1 MSFYLKN
8 NQEDFGSYILPS
20 FQKLEESIGLEQHMY
35 EHGKLY
41 GHSVIIKTENITIK
55 NSELDCEFDI
65 PFDDDTEA
73 NEAQL
78 IIYNLSN
85 NTIQNIKKGS
95 SITVEAG
102 YQEDTGVIFAGFI
115 AKVKTYYSGQDKITE
130 IYALDSMNLSEREVE
145 SIIYANNTKASNIL
159 KDLISR
165 VGLPVAVFN
174 IVRDYTYKDGITV
187 DGGLMEMIR
196 KMAQVCGVSAY
207 ICKSQ
212 IYVRPLS
219 EGDSLEF
226 QLSND
231 TGLLE
236 LSEFEEE
243 ETVEDYTDTIK
254 GYEVTMLLQHRV
266 TTASI
271 LNIKTKNISGL
282 YRVKEGTHS
291 YNGEDFLTKVK
302 AIERMI

>member
-8 NQEDFGSYILPS
+8 ESKDYGSHLLKS
-20 FQKLEESIGLEQHMY
+20 FQQIEESLSLEQKVY
-35 EHGKLY
+35 QQGEVY
-41 GHSVIIKTENITIK
+41 GHTVIIKTEGITIK

-73 NEAQL
+73 NEVQIL
-78 IIYNLSN
+78 IYNLSD
-85 NTIQNIKKGS
+85 NTIQNIKRDH

-102 YQEDTGVIFAGFI
+102 YKEDTGIIFAGFI
-115 AKVKTYYSGQDKITE
+115 SKVKTYYSGQDKITE

-145 SIIYANNTKASNIL
+145 SITYASNTKASNIL
-159 KDLISR
+159 KDLIHK
-165 VGLPVAVFN
+165 VGLPIGTFN
-174 IVRDYTYKDGITV
+174 IKRDYTYKDGTAIS
-187 DGGLMEMIR
+187 GGLMEAIK
-196 KMAQVCGVSAY
+196 KMAQICGVSAY

-212 IYVRPLS
+212 IYVRSLL
-219 EGDSLEF
+219 EGDNLEF
-226 QLSND
+226 QLSSD

-243 ETVEDYTDTIK
+243 QTSEDYIDTVK
-254 GYEVTMLLQHRV
+254 GYEITMLLQHRV

-271 LNIKTKNISGL
+271 LNIKTRNVSGI

-291 YNGEDFLTKVK
+291 YDGENFLTKVK
-302 AIERMI
+302 AIEQKG